1 MREMLNLYQNAKSI
15 LENHEESLVLHQTTY
30 VLTLPLC
37 FGVQTNLRRAELYGV
52 CNISLIRVAA
62 GIIEPRQ

>member
-37 FGVQTNLRRAELYGV
+37 FGVRTNLRRAELYGV
-52 CNISLIRVAA
+52 CNN
-62 GIIEPRQ
+62 P